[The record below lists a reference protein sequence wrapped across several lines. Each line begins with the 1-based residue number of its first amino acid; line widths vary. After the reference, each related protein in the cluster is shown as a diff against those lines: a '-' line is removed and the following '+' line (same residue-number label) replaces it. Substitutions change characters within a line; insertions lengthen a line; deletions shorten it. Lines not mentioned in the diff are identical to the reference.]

1 MVIGGPGYIAAHM
14 VCEDAP
20 AKFPYEYPQ
29 HVQRYLDTYF
39 PEGKG

>member
-1 MVIGGPGYIAAHM
+1 MF
-14 VCEDAP
+14 CEDVP

-29 HVQRYLDTYF
+29 HVHRYLDTYF